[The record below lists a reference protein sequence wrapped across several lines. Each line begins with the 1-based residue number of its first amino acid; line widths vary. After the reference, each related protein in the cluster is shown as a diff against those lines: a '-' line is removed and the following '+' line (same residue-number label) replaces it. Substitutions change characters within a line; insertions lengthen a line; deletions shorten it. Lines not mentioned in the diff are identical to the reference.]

1 MELDVGGDGVEERM
15 RTSSSFIQGGT
26 KFSAVSGI
34 GLCFGRVNDGTSL
47 GSKPESVL

>member
-26 KFSAVSGI
+26 
-34 GLCFGRVNDGTSL
+34 CFLQVFC
-47 GSKPESVL
+47 SVWHRTLFWPCE